1 MISGNELKKKQKIK
15 IGHISTLLAD
25 PGGACCGV
33 ETVIANLIK
42 EQVDQQGHE
51 VTLFASGTSRTRA
64 DKLESIY
71 PNFLVQDGITWDKAW
86 PWDLANIANAIK
98 QANNGKIDI
107 LHVHSLESL
116 VLPLIDLIEIPVVI
130 TIHDI
135 QGILN
140 KTDPGKR
147 FIYQKFSKKANLVA
161 VSNSV
166 KESLGIA
173 GIQPNIVGII
183 HNGIDIQE
191 YSIGSG
197 LRDRLGWIGNITES
211 KGVTDAIKVAWEL
224 KMPLDIAGPV
234 TSDNKMFFEKEVKPL
249 LTKGIRWV
257 GKIEKHQK
265 PTFFGNLIALLGTSK
280 IPEAF
285 GMGIPE
291 ANASGVPAVA
301 YDHGAANEIIK
312 NGLNGFLVPV
322 NDTHQMSIKI
332 KETTKRINPELCRKW
347 VEENFTAR
355 IMADKYE
362 KLYYRIL
369 GIQQDDSGNIPLL

>member
-1 MISGNELKKKQKIK
+1 MISGNELKKKPKLR

-33 ETVIANLIK
+33 EIVIANLIK

-51 VTLFASGTSRTRA
+51 VTLFGSGTAKTSA
-64 DKLESIY
+64 DKLVSIY
-71 PNFLVQDGITWDKAW
+71 PNFLVQDGITWDKSW

-107 LHVHSLESL
+107 LQVHSLESL

-147 FIYQKFSKKANLVA
+147 FIYQEYSKKANFVA

-166 KESLGIA
+166 KESLSIA
-173 GIQPNIVGII
+173 GIQPNIVGTI
-183 HNGIDIQE
+183 HNGIHIQE
-191 YSIGSG
+191 YSISSN
-197 LRDRLGWIGNITES
+197 LRDRLGWIGTIMES
-211 KGVTDAIKVAWEL
+211 KGVTDAIRVALAL

-234 TSDNKMFFEKEVKPL
+234 SSDNKMFFEKEVEPL

-265 PTFFGNLIALLGTSK
+265 PSFFGNLIALLGTSR
-280 IPEAF
+280 IPETF
-285 GMGIPE
+285 GMGILE
-291 ANASGVPAVA
+291 ANASGVPAVV
-301 YDHGAANEIIK
+301 YDHGAANEIVK
-312 NGLNGFLVPV
+312 NARNGYLVPV
-322 NDTHQMSIKI
+322 NDTHEMCIKI
-332 KETTKRINPELCRKW
+332 KEIISKPIDPTVCRKW
-347 VEENFTAR
+347 VEENFTAK

-362 KLYYRIL
+362 KLYYQIL
-369 GIQQDDSGNIPLL
+369 GIQKGESNTHIV

>member
-1 MISGNELKKKQKIK
+1 MISSNELGKKKKIK
-15 IGHISTLLAD
+15 IGHLSTLLAD
-25 PGGACCGV
+25 PGAACCGV

-71 PNFLVQDGITWDKAW
+71 PNFLIQDGITWDKSW
-86 PWDLANIANAIK
+86 PWDLANFANAIK

-107 LHVHSLESL
+107 LQVHSLESL

-147 FIYQKFSKKANLVA
+147 FIYQEYSKKANFVA

-166 KESLGIA
+166 KESLSIA
-173 GIQPNIVGII
+173 GIQPNIVGTI

-191 YSIGSG
+191 YSISSG

-211 KGVTDAIKVAWEL
+211 KGVTDAIRVARAL
-224 KMPLDIAGPV
+224 KLPLDIAGPV
-234 TSDNKMFFEKEVKPL
+234 TSDNEMFFEKEIKPL
-249 LTKGIRWV
+249 LRDGIRWV

-265 PTFFGNLIALLGTSK
+265 PEFFGNLIALLGTSK
-280 IPEAF
+280 IPETF
-285 GMGIPE
+285 GMGILE
-291 ANASGVPAVA
+291 ANASGVPAVV
-301 YDHGAANEIIK
+301 YNHGAANEIVK
-312 NGLNGFLVPV
+312 NGQNGFLVPV
-322 NDTHQMSIKI
+322 NDRHKMCIRI
-332 KETTKRINPELCRKW
+332 KEISKRINPAVCRKW
-347 VEENFTAR
+347 VEENFTAK

-362 KLYYRIL
+362 KLYYRLL
-369 GIQQDDSGNIPLL
+369 GI